1 MCATQIRHKLPDDPG
16 QGDLSW
22 FKGQNAFE
30 QTEIKRQVAFKR
42 TNWPDLPNGPFV
54 KLPNHTY
61 PHILPANKEAL
72 AFYPGFSSDV
82 LTYMSENDI
91 AIHSEAL
98 NLKSSQVACL
108 NFLFPLRLNLSLASK
123 VLRDM
128 DGFQNIKSVENI
140 EFEYTG
146 QDETNRTNQPFTEWM
161 GEPKSGKRGQNRTSI
176 DAAIFWTDKQ
186 SASHITLIEWKYT
199 ERNFG
204 VCSAFEKASP
214 EKKASCQTIN
224 VLDDPASHCVVA
236 GDGRNCGRHYWD
248 HISAAGI
255 SLKKLS
261 TVAGCPF
268 QGPFYQLMRQFLMAH
283 YLRKN
288 DMADEVDVIVVE
300 FEGNESLRKVPP
312 QLKSLG
318 MGIPK
323 TVVEAWNSALAD
335 RTPPLRVITAED
347 LISAYDFHL
356 EPDLRWRQYIINRY
370 DV

>member
-1 MCATQIRHKLPDDPG
+1 MCANQIRHKLPDDPG
-16 QGDLSW
+16 LGDISW

-42 TNWPDLPNGPFV
+42 ANWPDLPDGPFV

-61 PHILPANKEAL
+61 PHILPSDESL
-72 AFYPGFSSDV
+72 AFFPGFSSDV
-82 LTYMSENDI
+82 LKYMATNDI

-108 NFLFPLRLNLSLASK
+108 NFLFPLKLNLSLAAK
-123 VLRDM
+123 VLRNLDV
-128 DGFQNIKSVENI
+128 FPNLKSVENI

-146 QDETNRTNQPFTEWM
+146 QDETKRTKQPCTEWL

-186 SASHITLIEWKYT
+186 KASHISLIEWKYT

-204 VCSAFEKASP
+204 VCSAFEKSSP
-214 EKKASCQTIN
+214 EKKASCLAVD
-224 VLDDPASHCVVA
+224 VLADPASKCIVA

-261 TVAGCPF
+261 AVAGCPF

-283 YLRKN
+283 FLRKTEV
-288 DMADEVDVIVVE
+288 ADEVDVVVVE
-300 FEGNESLRKVPP
+300 FEGNVSLRKVPP
-312 QLKSLG
+312 QLTSLG
-318 MGIPK
+318 QGIPK
-323 TVVEAWNSALAD
+323 NVVETWNSALAD
-335 RTPPLRVITAED
+335 VTPPLRVLTAED
-347 LISAYDFHL
+347 LISAYDGL
-356 EPDLRWRQYIINRY
+356 PELDLRWRQYIVNRY